1 MNIHEYQAKEL
12 LQKFDVATTR
22 GRVAATLDEAEQI
35 ARELGDIDIVV
46 KAQIHAGGR
55 GKGSFKDG
63 FKGGVHVRKTP
74 DEVRDVAAK
83 MLGQIL
89 VTHQTGPAGRLVNK
103 LLVAESA
110 DIAREIYFAVL
121 LDRATAAPLIVASTE
136 GGVEI
141 EAVAAKSPEKIIREP
156 IDPLAGLQP
165 YQARKLASQLGFE
178 SSQLKNASKLFE
190 GLYRTFIAYDCS
202 MIEVNPLVVTNK
214 GEVLALDAKFN
225 FDDNALYRHPE
236 IAAMRDVAEE
246 DPREVE
252 ASKHGLNYIG
262 LDGDIACLVNGA
274 GLAMATMDIIKFYGG
289 EPANFLDVG
298 GGATEEQVTEA
309 LKILIADKHVK
320 AILVNIFG
328 GIMKVDIIAQGIINA
343 AKSVKLSVPLVVRLE
358 GTNVERGKQM
368 LKESG
373 LALIAADDLADAAQ
387 KVVTARN
394 RNSKSQIPNPK
405 FQLNSQIPIPKW
417 TLARND
423 AIWKTAHFGSRTPFY
438 QTTTRTLANTE
449 DARQLVRASRS
460 VAANWIEADEAL
472 SKKDFLMRQK
482 FAQKKQK
489 RAAVSCAYST
499 RFQRRMRPV
508 LATVW
513 QRKLASSRLS
523 SLRSSRNLATYDFSL
538 CAFFALRFCLDLA

>member
-22 GRVAATLDEAEQI
+22 GRVAATLDDVEQI
-35 ARELGDIDIVV
+35 ARELGDVDIVV

-55 GKGSFKDG
+55 GKGAFKNG

-74 DEVRDVAAK
+74 AEVREVAAK

-89 VTHQTGPAGRLVNK
+89 VTHQTGPAGRTVNK
-103 LLVAESA
+103 VLVAESA
-110 DIAREIYFAVL
+110 DIAREIYFAIL
-121 LDRATAAPLIVASTE
+121 RDRATAAPLVVASTE

-141 EAVAAKSPEKIIREP
+141 EAVAAKSPEKIIREA

-165 YQARKLASQLGFE
+165 FQARKIAKQLGFE

-190 GLYRTFIAYDCS
+190 GLYRTFIAFDCS
-202 MIEVNPLVVTNK
+202 MVEVNPLVVTTK

-236 IAAMRDVAEE
+236 IAALRDVAQE

-262 LDGDIACLVNGA
+262 LDGNIACLVNGA

-298 GGATEEQVTEA
+298 GGANEQQVTEA
-309 LKILIADKHVK
+309 FKILLADKKVK

-328 GIMKVDIIAQGIINA
+328 GIMKCDVIAQGIINA
-343 AKSVKLSVPLVVRLE
+343 AKTIKRSVPVVVRLE
-358 GTNVERGKQM
+358 GTNVERAKQL

-373 LALIAADDLADAAQ
+373 LALITAGDLADAAQ
-387 KVVTARN
+387 KAVAAAVAVN
-394 RNSKSQIPNPK
+394 PKSQVP
-405 FQLNSQIPIPKW
+405 S
-417 TLARND
+417 
-423 AIWKTAHFGSRTPFY
+423 
-438 QTTTRTLANTE
+438 
-449 DARQLVRASRS
+449 
-460 VAANWIEADEAL
+460 
-472 SKKDFLMRQK
+472 SK
-482 FAQKKQK
+482 
-489 RAAVSCAYST
+489 
-499 RFQRRMRPV
+499 
-508 LATVW
+508 
-513 QRKLASSRLS
+513 
-523 SLRSSRNLATYDFSL
+523 
-538 CAFFALRFCLDLA
+538 

>member
-35 ARELGDIDIVV
+35 ARELGDFDIVV

-55 GKGSFKDG
+55 GKGSFKNG

-103 LLVAESA
+103 VLVAESA

-156 IDPLAGLQP
+156 IDSLAGLQP
-165 YQARKLASQLGFE
+165 CQARKLASQLGFE
-178 SSQLKNASKLFE
+178 SSQLKHAAKLFE

-202 MIEVNPLVVTNK
+202 MVEVNPLVVTSK

-225 FDDNALYRHPE
+225 FDDSALYRHPE

-262 LDGDIACLVNGA
+262 LDGNIACLVNGA

-309 LKILIADKHVK
+309 FKILIADKKVK

-328 GIMKVDIIAQGIINA
+328 GIMKCDVIAQGIIDA
-343 AKSVKLSVPLVVRLE
+343 AKTVKLSVPLVVRLE
-358 GTNVERGKQM
+358 GTNVERGKQL

-373 LALIAADDLADAAQ
+373 VALIAADDLADAAQ
-387 KVVTARN
+387 KVV
-394 RNSKSQIPNPK
+394 
-405 FQLNSQIPIPKW
+405 
-417 TLARND
+417 
-423 AIWKTAHFGSRTPFY
+423 G
-438 QTTTRTLANTE
+438 
-449 DARQLVRASRS
+449 
-460 VAANWIEADEAL
+460 AA
-472 SKKDFLMRQK
+472 KGK
-482 FAQKKQK
+482 
-489 RAAVSCAYST
+489 
-499 RFQRRMRPV
+499 
-508 LATVW
+508 
-513 QRKLASSRLS
+513 
-523 SLRSSRNLATYDFSL
+523 
-538 CAFFALRFCLDLA
+538 

>member
-22 GRVAATLDEAEQI
+22 GRVAATLDQAEQI

-55 GKGSFKDG
+55 GKGNFKNG

-74 DEVRDVAAK
+74 DDVRDVAAK

-89 VTHQTGPAGRLVNK
+89 ITHQTGPSGRLVNK
-103 LLVAESA
+103 VLVAESA

-156 IDPLAGLQP
+156 INPLVGLQP
-165 YQARKLASQLGFE
+165 YQARKLAKQLGFE
-178 SSQLKNASKLFE
+178 SSQLKEASKLFE

-202 MIEVNPLVVTNK
+202 MVEVNPLVVTKK

-225 FDDNALYRHPE
+225 FDDSALYRHPE
-236 IAAMRDVAEE
+236 IAAMRDRAEE

-262 LDGDIACLVNGA
+262 LDGNIACLVNGA

-309 LKILIADKHVK
+309 FKILIADKKVK

-328 GIMKVDIIAQGIINA
+328 GIMKCDVIAQGIIDA
-343 AKSVKLSVPLVVRLE
+343 AKTVKLSVPLVVRLE
-358 GTNVERGKQM
+358 GTNVERGKE
-368 LKESG
+368 LLRESG

-387 KVVTARN
+387 KVVKAA
-394 RNSKSQIPNPK
+394 NSKS
-405 FQLNSQIPIPKW
+405 
-417 TLARND
+417 
-423 AIWKTAHFGSRTPFY
+423 
-438 QTTTRTLANTE
+438 
-449 DARQLVRASRS
+449 
-460 VAANWIEADEAL
+460 
-472 SKKDFLMRQK
+472 
-482 FAQKKQK
+482 
-489 RAAVSCAYST
+489 
-499 RFQRRMRPV
+499 
-508 LATVW
+508 
-513 QRKLASSRLS
+513 
-523 SLRSSRNLATYDFSL
+523 
-538 CAFFALRFCLDLA
+538 